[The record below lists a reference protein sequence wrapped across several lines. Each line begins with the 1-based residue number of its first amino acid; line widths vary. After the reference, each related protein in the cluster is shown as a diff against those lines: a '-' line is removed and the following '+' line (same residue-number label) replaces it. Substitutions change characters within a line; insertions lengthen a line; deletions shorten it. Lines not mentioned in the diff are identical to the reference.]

1 MCLHLITWYS
11 QHSLI
16 WQLVVKIFFLKPE
29 LLEQNWIHEI
39 FCQIAL
45 CKFDFMKMF
54 SLEERVLV
62 MVSREMTPKSREIL
76 GSKTRFLTF
85 PLCVQGKWPFW
96 LKNFSWKQFHSLITS
111 ISHNFCKKRLELAL
125 LWWAKSV
132 VWTELIRSS
141 NLFCTVWK
149 IWKMRLFAVGNVK
162 LVWLSLEMLAE
173 NGKIGLVNVGNF
185 SWKLKNKPG

>member
-62 MVSREMTPKSREIL
+62 MVSREMTPKSRDIL

-111 ISHNFCKKRLELAL
+111 ISHNFCKKKIGIGSFVMSQKCCLN
-125 LWWAKSV
+125 
-132 VWTELIRSS
+132 WTDQIVKPILHITE
-141 NLFCTVWK
+141 NMKNETVCCW
-149 IWKMRLFAVGNVK
+149 
-162 LVWLSLEMLAE
+162 EC
-173 NGKIGLVNVGNF
+173 KIGLVIFGNV
-185 SWKLKNKPG
+185 SRKLKNRSG

>member
-76 GSKTRFLTF
+76 GSQTRFLTF

-96 LKNFSWKQFHSLITS
+96 LKNFLWKQFHSLITS
-111 ISHNFCKKRLELAL
+111 ISHNFCKKD
-125 LWWAKSV
+125 WNW
-132 VWTELIRSS
+132 
-141 NLFCTVWK
+141 LFCDEPKVLSELNWSDRQTY
-149 IWKMRLFAVGNVK
+149 FAQY
-162 LVWLSLEMLAE
+162 
-173 NGKIGLVNVGNF
+173 GKYEKWDCLLLGM
-185 SWKLKNKPG
+185 

>member
-111 ISHNFCKKRLELAL
+111 ISHNFCKKRLELVL

-132 VWTELIRSS
+132 VWKYGKYEKWDCSTLGILAENRY
-141 NLFCTVWK
+141 V
-149 IWKMRLFAVGNVK
+149 KM
-162 LVWLSLEMLAE
+162 VWLSLGMLAE
-173 NGKIGLVNVGNF
+173 NWKICLVNVGNL
-185 SWKLKNKPG
+185 SWKSEK

>member
-1 MCLHLITWYS
+1 MDSVMCLHLITWYS

-62 MVSREMTPKSREIL
+62 MVSREMTPKSRDIL

-96 LKNFSWKQFHSLITS
+96 LKNFSWKQFHSLITAIARS
-111 ISHNFCKKRLELAL
+111 RGQAVSRGISRLKIMARYIVIYLGSSR
-125 LWWAKSV
+125 LW
-132 VWTELIRSS
+132 
-141 NLFCTVWK
+141 
-149 IWKMRLFAVGNVK
+149 
-162 LVWLSLEMLAE
+162 
-173 NGKIGLVNVGNF
+173 
-185 SWKLKNKPG
+185 PGI